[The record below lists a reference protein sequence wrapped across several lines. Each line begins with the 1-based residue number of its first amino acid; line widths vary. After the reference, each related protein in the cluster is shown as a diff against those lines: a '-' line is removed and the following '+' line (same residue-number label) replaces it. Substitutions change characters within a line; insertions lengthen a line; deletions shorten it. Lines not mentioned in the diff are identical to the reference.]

1 MLEEMATVG
10 EESIVS
16 WQPHG
21 RAFRVHLPD
30 VFARNVMPRYF
41 KKQTKYKSFLRQ
53 LHIYGFHR
61 ICKGMDRGAYYH
73 DMFIRNKKSMSLRM
87 SCQKIK
93 GRKSTTS
100 NVAHHH
106 ATVNPDLS
114 SWETTY
120 VDNDQFQERRNLP
133 YALQVDPM
141 LQTHTTIKETK
152 TAGNSYQHYP
162 EEEEPLVNSAHLFNQ
177 EVSDGPSPP
186 HYRLIGSD
194 IIGLGDWMN
203 QAEPTL
209 LRDEEHA
216 SPHYECDSRVSEK
229 GHETSATLYRVNHQ
243 KQGDEGF
250 FAGKRFFYVVETG
263 GGPMV
268 EDFNAVI
275 NRRGPMFYVP
285 RST

>member
-87 SCQKIK
+87 SC
-93 GRKSTTS
+93 
-100 NVAHHH
+100 
-106 ATVNPDLS
+106 
-114 SWETTY
+114 
-120 VDNDQFQERRNLP
+120 
-133 YALQVDPM
+133 LQAY
-141 LQTHTTIKETK
+141 TTIKERK
-152 TAGNSYQHYP
+152 TACSSGHHP
-162 EEEEPLVNSAHLFNQ
+162 AEEEPLINSARLFNQ

-186 HYRLIGSD
+186 HRLIGSD

-216 SPHYECDSRVSEK
+216 SPYYECDSRVSEK
-229 GHETSATLYRVNHQ
+229 GHEASAILYGVKNHQ